1 MSLLPQPGHR
11 PGNERP
17 GCPCFL
23 KTLTSVFLSENLT
36 AAMSAGTAAMK
47 TEGNWT
53 SVGGVVTFAK
63 LRFFHLTAND
73 GSRGVLTL
81 KGSPLG
87 SLET

>member
-47 TEGNWT
+47 TDC
-53 SVGGVVTFAK
+53 
-63 LRFFHLTAND
+63 FHLTAND
-73 GSRGVLTL
+73 GSRGVFTL